1 MRLGSASQL
10 PSGAPTLG
18 VLSSFLRYTD
28 AFSSCSR
35 SLCAALSALSP
46 ACLLLSGGLRVH
58 AGLCSERFPKIEG
71 EKERNQSFF
80 FKGRLQALVRYTGL
94 GAHTHT
100 HTHTL
105 KTRTPSQVH
114 MYLHVFLHMQTGFSL
129 RCHLLLLWSFF
140 LLFFCPPRLCDL
152 PLTSIFHRLATF
164 ILSFPQSI
172 QQTWCKGD
180 LHCNPCCFGVC
191 VCACVCVCTQE
202 N

>member
-100 HTHTL
+100 HTHTQD
-105 KTRTPSQVH
+105 TNTQPSAHVPSCVFTH
-114 MYLHVFLHMQTGFSL
+114 ANRIFFTLPSALALVFFLVVFLSST
-129 RCHLLLLWSFF
+129 
-140 LLFFCPPRLCDL
+140 
-152 PLTSIFHRLATF
+152 PL
-164 ILSFPQSI
+164 
-172 QQTWCKGD
+172 
-180 LHCNPCCFGVC
+180 
-191 VCACVCVCTQE
+191 
-202 N
+202 